1 MPDVLYATRA
11 MGHAGQGEPLVV
23 AMGSR
28 LTLAERPID
37 AAAHARFAEDDP
49 HLCGAIARRT
59 GVAIRAENRSV
70 HAGDLLGLRLGPG
83 DWLVVT
89 RSGAGARALAD
100 MPAEA
105 PGWSIV
111 DASDAWFCARVEG
124 PGARDVI
131 AEGCAVDLRHALA
144 VDGTAVTRFARI
156 RALVHRVA
164 ADAFDIY
171 VERSHAAYLWTWL
184 SGSMNDFL

>member
-11 MGHAGQGEPLVV
+11 LGHASRGESPV
-23 AMGSR
+23 AARSGR
-28 LTLAERPID
+28 LTLTERPID
-37 AAAHARFAEDDP
+37 AAAHVRFAEDDP
-49 HLCGAIARRT
+49 HVCGAIARQT
-59 GVAIRAENRSV
+59 GVAVRAENRSV
-70 HAGDLLGLRLGPG
+70 HAHGLLGLRLGPG
-83 DWLVVT
+83 DWLVVAT
-89 RSGAGARALAD
+89 AGEGARAVAG
-100 MPAEA
+100 MPADA
-105 PGWSIV
+105 PRWSIV
-111 DASDAWFCARVEG
+111 DASDAWFRARVEG

-164 ADAFDIY
+164 AESFDIH

-184 SGSMNDFL
+184 RGSMNDFL